1 MRRNRK
7 AKIVATLGPASSD
20 KKTIRALLKAGTEM
34 PWVTAVAT
42 TRRQEA
48 WLASVAWVK

>member
-20 KKTIRALLKAGTEM
+20 VETISALFEAG
-34 PWVTAVAT
+34 VD
-42 TRRQEA
+42 
-48 WLASVAWVK
+48 LSLIHI